1 MAVLSFENSYY
12 RLLET
17 VPTEGGAVFRAALL
31 PGSPVY
37 RGHFPGRPVS
47 PGVCQVELIR
57 QCAERLT
64 GQRLRIASVLL
75 CRFTAVASPSI
86 SPEVE
91 VGLVATPAGAKW
103 RIEARVSDA
112 ERVYVEYKG
121 EMEPA

>member
-1 MAVLSFENSYY
+1 MAVLSFENSYF

-17 VPTEGGAVFRAALL
+17 VPTEGGAVFRVALL
-31 PGSPVY
+31 PDSPVY

-64 GQRLRIASVLL
+64 GQRLRIAAVSQ
-75 CRFTAVASPSI
+75 CRFTAVASPSVA
-86 SPEVE
+86 PEVE
-91 VGLVATPAGAKW
+91 VRIAATPAGAKW
-103 RIEARVSDA
+103 RIEACVSDA

-121 EMEPA
+121 EMEAG